1 MSLVGKTLMK
11 LQMEVK
17 RKFTL
22 CTALHLASETLED
35 ISDLHRAGFL
45 HRDIKPTNFVIGL
58 LPNCRQIYIFSTLV
72 CLENIL
78 KKDDRHRRAKQT
90 TGSHLQH
97 LATKME
103 FIKKVRC
110 DPCDFR
116 LTRWPT
122 SKKANN
128 ARRRAVLLSSC
139 GGAVFNL
146 IQAFISPA
154 NLNEKSFDEI
164 RCFRRTFLSANLG
177 NCEMQCFP

>member
-90 TGSHLQH
+90 TGPKEWTVYAS
-97 LATKME
+97 
-103 FIKKVRC
+103 
-110 DPCDFR
+110 R
-116 LTRWPT
+116 LIFFLE
-122 SKKANN
+122 ANN
-128 ARRRAVLLSSC
+128 ARRRTVLLSSC

-177 NCEMQCFP
+177 NCETQCFP